1 MNTKDDCK
9 LKYVECK
16 ASYKRIPLKDEFYK
30 FAKIPERQLVNLY
43 GRNAYTKLQ
52 EDCGDDANKLNLERT
67 PRETIMRQYGD
78 LAVALKEL
86 PNSSDW
92 IHRQLR
98 PGISGLE
105 RRPHFIKWSEFP
117 MRFKEWVEAEGING
131 YEKVLGYIN
140 QSVEKSQTK
149 NEKRDG
155 DFEKVLRDIRMWS
168 PGRRRN
174 SEGEYKV
181 ELKKHLEALGYD
193 LNEEFEESN
202 FDLLI
207 DKKYAVEIKK
217 EPQLSEYDRLFGQLA
232 RHLQHQPRI
241 IALVFDPPSEDK
253 FRNFVALVDAY
264 LNKGDTSVEVI
275 KK

>member
-1 MNTKDDCK
+1 MITKADCK
-9 LKYVECK
+9 LKYLECK
-16 ASYKRIPLKDEFYK
+16 ESYKRIPLTGEFCK
-30 FAKIPERQLVNLY
+30 FAEISNRQLVSLY

-52 EDCGDDANKLNLERT
+52 EDCGDDANKLNMART
-67 PRETIMRQYGD
+67 PRESIMRQYGD
-78 LAVALKEL
+78 LALALKEL

-92 IHRQLR
+92 IHRKLR

-105 RRPHFIKWSEFP
+105 KSPHFIKWSEFP
-117 MRFKEWVEAEGING
+117 MRFKEWVEAESISG
-131 YEKVLGYIN
+131 YERVLGYIN
-140 QSVEKSQTK
+140 QSVEKSQGK
-149 NEKRDG
+149 DEKRDRE
-155 DFEKVLRDIRMWS
+155 FEKVLRDIRMWS

-174 SEGEYKV
+174 SEGEYKI
-181 ELKKHLEALGYD
+181 ELRNHLESLGYG
-193 LNEEFEESN
+193 LNEEFGESN
-202 FDLLI
+202 FDLLM

-253 FRNFVALVDAY
+253 FRNFVSLVDAY